1 MAEETCASAKL
12 DWTSI
17 DRAPHSEWLDWYR
30 RGLAIRRA
38 EIVPLLATIQAG
50 GRDEGLGD
58 GAGFVRWPLR
68 AGDALVLAANLSAT
82 PARGF
87 PAEPGR
93 VLWEE
98 GEVGHDG
105 TFGPWTVQW
114 SVEGLLRHEPASPA
128 LDDLAK
134 RMGIEPQFRN
144 AKGEIVETSSETKRS
159 LLAAMGVK
167 AADEAQARGAL
178 EDLDRAEW
186 LRPLPIVQVLRA
198 EASPPAIELVLPAG
212 TGEIAWCLA
221 LEDGSERTGRVAFDD
236 LELMDAR
243 SVDGTPL
250 ERRRLLLESGLP
262 WGYHRLAIEP
272 GSAS

>member
-1 MAEETCASAKL
+1 MQFAKVAARSLRVSRNSRIRPCASASPTPWPKKPSPQQSSTGRASTGPRIP
-12 DWTSI
+12 DGWTGI
-17 DRAPHSEWLDWYR
+17 GGCWQFV
-30 RGLAIRRA
+30 
-38 EIVPLLATIQAG
+38 VPLLATIHAG
-50 GRDEGLGD
+50 GRYEVLGD
-58 GAGFVRWPLR
+58 GAVLVRWPLR

-93 VLWEE
+93 VLWQE

-105 TFGPWTVQW
+105 TFGPRTVQW

-128 LDDLAK
+128 LDDLAE

-159 LLAAMGVK
+159 LLAAMGVE
-167 AADEAQARGAL
+167 AADEVQECKAL

-186 LRPLPIVQVLRA
+186 LRPLSVVQVLRA

-212 TGEIAWCLA
+212 TGEIAW
-221 LEDGSERTGRVAFDD
+221 S
-236 LELMDAR
+236 
-243 SVDGTPL
+243 
-250 ERRRLLLESGLP
+250 
-262 WGYHRLAIEP
+262 
-272 GSAS
+272 